1 MKRKLFVILS
11 LIIASNLFAQK
22 FSKELQDN
30 GMHRFETTMNFL
42 AANKMNEEIVIY
54 NNSSVDLANISCKVT
69 INGKSHDFKKIGK
82 IFIGDDEDFPGYEDD
97 EMKDEFK
104 RYFGNDGKISKNNM
118 NDIIFEFN
126 FGAFNKDVVLKR
138 VFKDDN
144 NICFSV
150 GDNVRTSPADN
161 FDSGNAEK
169 ILINGE
175 EYLLLNEQVYKIR

>member
-22 FSKELQDN
+22 FSKELKDN
-30 GMHRFETTMNFL
+30 GMHQFATTMNFL
-42 AANKMNEEIVIY
+42 AANKIDEEIVIY

-69 INGKSHDFKKIGK
+69 INGKTHDFKKIRK
-82 IFIGDDEDFPGYEDD
+82 IIVGDDENFSGYEDD

-104 RYFGNDGKISKNNM
+104 RYFGSDGKISKNNT

-126 FGAFNKDVVLKR
+126 FGEFNNDVVLKR
-138 VFKDDN
+138 VYKDDRD
-144 NICFSV
+144 ICFSV
-150 GDNVRTSPADN
+150 DDKLHASSADN
-161 FDSGNAEK
+161 SDSGNAEK